1 MVFRDKSDDV
11 SGGAAAAPFAYAGG
25 TQVLPSREVQH
36 AWFELTR
43 SRPWRSVA
51 LVPVDDIG
59 SSVGLAYELAQMA
72 SLDPRNKLLVINAA
86 TLMSE
91 AFGGAMTPNAGGGA
105 ASAPVAHGKYWLVDC
120 AKQGLDDS
128 TVGMVEVP
136 RYLEQMRAGDGP
148 FNMIIVASNSVL
160 ASPAA
165 VSISRSVDAVVI
177 CASLGTTSFSD
188 ARRSIELVGEENIAG
203 SIALRP
209 RA

>member
-1 MVFRDKSDDV
+1 MVFRDKSDDI
-11 SGGAAAAPFAYAGG
+11 SGGGPAAAPFAYAGG

-72 SLDPRNKLLVINAA
+72 SLDPRTKLLVINAA
-86 TLMSE
+86 TIMNE
-91 AFGGAMTPNAGGGA
+91 AFGSMAPGANGGP
-105 ASAPVAHGKYWLVDC
+105 ASTPVAHGKYWLLDC

-136 RYLEQMRAGDGP
+136 RYLEQMRTGEGP

-177 CASLGTTSFSD
+177 CASLGTTSFAD